1 MRKILFCILIIVNSV
16 FAIDIKIFPDTKIVV
31 TNKDKTA
38 IQEFYDKFFKFH
50 LTDDG
55 AYKLVKENR
64 ILANAYLKKYGL
76 PNDDKER
83 IKVETELYLANAM
96 VREIQ
101 NRIKLS
107 DKVLYSYYIDNIDK
121 FKDSDH
127 VDLSI
132 FYFKNPEN
140 AFQFYWTAKNKKFE
154 DAKKLAK
161 QLSKDIVIKDYND
174 VKLNTMKPFFRN
186 MITKYGA
193 GHLMPPIFDEVTSVS
208 FIRAYHEAT
217 EYKKFNDVKEEIRKI
232 LYNKTF
238 LRERNKILSQ
248 YMDQK

>member
-1 MRKILFCILIIVNSV
+1 MKKILLSLLITCSV
-16 FAIDIKIFPDTKIVV
+16 FAIDIKISPDTKIVV
-31 TNKDKTA
+31 SNKDKTA
-38 IQEFYDKFFKFH
+38 IQGFYDKFFKFH

-64 ILANAYLKKYGL
+64 ILANEYLKKYGL
-76 PNDDKER
+76 SNDDKER

-96 VREIQ
+96 VRKIQ
-101 NRIKLS
+101 NNIKLS
-107 DKVLYSYYIDNIDK
+107 DKVLYSYYIDNKDK
-121 FKDSDH
+121 FKDSER

-132 FYFKNPEN
+132 FYFKNPEK